1 MFRRLRNN
9 FYFSEKVKVLKK
21 FASLFL
27 LSIFV
32 ISCKTQSNIVTSKD
46 EAIKK
51 GIYDTK
57 KSKKSARKLNY
68 DIVDFATE
76 NLGVKYRFG
85 GTTKAGMDCSG
96 LVFSTFNNFNIAL
109 PRTSNAMATQG
120 EKISTKKAQVGDL
133 IFFKTNGS
141 RTINHVGII
150 TEISNNEIK
159 FIHSSTQKGVI
170 ISSTAEPY
178 YDKTFVQINRV
189 IN

>member
-1 MFRRLRNN
+1 M
-9 FYFSEKVKVLKK
+9 KK

-51 GIYDTK
+51 GIYDTR

-68 DIVDFATE
+68 EIVDFATE

-120 EKISTKKAQVGDL
+120 EKIPTKKAQVGDL

>member
-1 MFRRLRNN
+1 LRNN
-9 FYFSEKVKVLKK
+9 FYISKKAKILKK
-21 FASLFL
+21 LLILFS

-46 EAIKK
+46 EAVKK

-57 KSKKSARKLNY
+57 KSKKSAGKLNY
-68 DIVDFATE
+68 EIIDFATE
-76 NLGVKYRFG
+76 NLGVKYRLG

-96 LVFSTFNNFNIAL
+96 LVFTTFNNFNIAL

-120 EKISTKKAQVGDL
+120 EKIPTRKAQVGDL

-150 TEISNNEIK
+150 TKISNDTIK

-178 YDKTFVQINRV
+178 YDKSYAQINRV